1 MPITNIT
8 PNIMM
13 PTIGTIM
20 LKISTDPRPSSPPS
34 SEVDE
39 SLSSCRIDT
48 GWFATIDDTLFK
60 PSTCICF
67 TNSPFSMDSCRV
79 RCASRAESS
88 SGKSEAVTLTSTLVC
103 ASRLREMIC
112 RGLTA
117 TTWTRDAEID
127 STLDTATVARSAP
140 LVVSNSL
147 KVSPFSCK
155 SASTEKVLVDGAAP
169 EVRDGFI
176 RRVGEAVGLP
186 VGTSVGVAVGFA
198 VGFAVGVPVGVPV
211 GVAEGVAVGAP
222 EGSPPPEAVGPPAVS
237 VGDELTFEVGEP
249 PGTGLCKGLEG
260 EAMHTASAWH

>member
-1 MPITNIT
+1 
-8 PNIMM
+8 
-13 PTIGTIM
+13 M
-20 LKISTDPRPSSPPS
+20 LAAFVSSDDEQHIHNAVLMLRVFSTLRSYQHCRYEYHRPSASHAT
-34 SEVDE
+34 DGGH
-39 SLSSCRIDT
+39 SLLVSQAPTSHT
-48 GWFATIDDTLFK
+48 
-60 PSTCICF
+60 
-67 TNSPFSMDSCRV
+67 
-79 RCASRAESS
+79 SRAESS

-127 STLDTATVARSAP
+127 STLDTASVARSAP